1 MSCVEIRGW
10 VQVPITKSEADHNA
24 NIFDELAVK
33 VTIFRD
39 REMLSN
45 TYIPDRLP
53 HRDQEIRQI
62 ALILNATFL
71 GSRPSN
77 ILIYGQTGTGKTAV
91 IKYLGLQM
99 DEKASRE
106 TTPVHFVYINCK
118 QVNTAYGIMANIGHH
133 FTTDWEETIPFTG
146 WPLEKVYSALQTK
159 IDEAGGVTIIV
170 LDEIDWLVTKS
181 GDDVLYH
188 LTTLNETL
196 TNSKVSI
203 IGVSNNTKF
212 AEFLDPRVKS
222 RLGEESLTFPPY
234 KAPQLRDILEQRS
247 ELAFLEGAVEKGV
260 IAHCAAR
267 AAQEHGDARKALD
280 LLRIAGELAERKS
293 AANVTKDFVNEAESM
308 MEYDSLRKVIT
319 ALPIQQKTL
328 LLSIY
333 LNESKANLIQ
343 QTTGDVYNTY
353 RNLSRRFDINILTQ
367 RRVADLISELDM
379 LGIINARVVS
389 LGRGGRTRFIN
400 VDINP
405 QEMRSILDA
414 DSFMNMVLDST
425 EDDDSI
431 ALNMAQSRLI

>member
-1 MSCVEIRGW
+1 VETTETET
-10 VQVPITKSEADHNA
+10 QDKT
-24 NIFDELAVK
+24 NIFDELEIK
-33 VTIFRD
+33 VQIFRD
-39 REMLSN
+39 REMLSH
-45 TYIPDRLP
+45 TYIPARLP

-91 IKYLGLQM
+91 VKYLGLQM
-99 DEKASRE
+99 GEKANRE
-106 TTPVHFVYINCK
+106 TTPVKFVHINCK
-118 QVNTAYGIMANIGHH
+118 QVNTAYGILANISHE
-133 FTTDWEETIPFTG
+133 FTTDWEDTIPFTG
-146 WPLEKVYSALQTK
+146 WPLEKVYSALTTK
-159 IDEAGGVTIIV
+159 IDDAGGVTIIV
-170 LDEIDWLVTKS
+170 LDEIDWLVNKS

-188 LTTLNETL
+188 LTTINESL
-196 TNSKVSI
+196 TNAKVSL

-234 KAPQLRDILEQRS
+234 KAPQLRDILKQRA
-247 ELAFLEGAVEKGV
+247 ETAFMTEALDDGV
-260 IAHCAAR
+260 LAHCASR

-280 LLRIAGELAERKS
+280 LLRIAGELAERKDS
-293 AANVTKDFVNEAESM
+293 SQVTKEFVNEAESM

-319 ALPIQQKTL
+319 ALPIQQKSL
-328 LLSIY
+328 LLAIY
-333 LNESKANLIQ
+333 LNESQGNLPQ

-353 RNLSRRFDINILTQ
+353 RNLCRRFDINILTQ

-400 VDINP
+400 IDIST
-405 QEMRSILDA
+405 QEMRSILSE
-414 DSFMNMVLDST
+414 DSFMTMVLDST
-425 EDDDSI
+425 EDDPQGAVFKMS
-431 ALNMAQSRLI
+431 QSRLV